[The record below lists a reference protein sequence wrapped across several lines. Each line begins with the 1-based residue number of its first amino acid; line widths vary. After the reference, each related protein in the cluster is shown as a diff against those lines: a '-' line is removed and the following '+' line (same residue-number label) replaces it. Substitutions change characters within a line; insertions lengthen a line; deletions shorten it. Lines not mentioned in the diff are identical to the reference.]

1 MDGIYALLARSSL
14 CMPFDPT
21 IEVTGIDVKSCFVF
35 NSNALPLRLA
45 FNNLDP
51 SGTTVSLM
59 RWKITGQFFDVNDDY
74 NDEVNDEIFDAA
86 RYV

>member
-1 MDGIYALLARSSL
+1 MHLYEGMSGIYGLLDRSSL

-21 IEVTGIDVKSCFVF
+21 IEVSLSPQAPLDQVVGIDVKSCFVF

-51 SGTTVSLM
+51 
-59 RWKITGQFFDVNDDY
+59 
-74 NDEVNDEIFDAA
+74 
-86 RYV
+86 

>member
-1 MDGIYALLARSSL
+1 MDGIYALLARASL

-21 IEVTGIDVKSCFVF
+21 IEVTGIDAKSCFVF

-51 SGTTVSLM
+51 SGKKGEDVRVLADLIGEPFIYVVQLNPA
-59 RWKITGQFFDVNDDY
+59 ITHFKGLV
-74 NDEVNDEIFDAA
+74 
-86 RYV
+86 